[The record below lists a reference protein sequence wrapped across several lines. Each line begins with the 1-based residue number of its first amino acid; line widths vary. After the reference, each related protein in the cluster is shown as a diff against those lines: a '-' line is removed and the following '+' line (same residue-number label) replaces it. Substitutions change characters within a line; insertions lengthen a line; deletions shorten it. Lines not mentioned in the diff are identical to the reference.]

1 MIGVPPNL
9 SPVMT
14 PRTQRSL
21 VRRALPLTLAGA
33 VLLAP
38 LASPLAA
45 QIIRVPT
52 ESNSGPPI
60 HLSATFGFLQTQ
72 NRFDGQSG
80 TFWNLGEA
88 LAYRASLDVGL
99 RAGALGVTAGLAS
112 VPLRRSG
119 GTAVP
124 GSSGDIQLRQYLATF
139 RTVEAQGFH
148 QIVEVSMGLA
158 QWTGYSG
165 SDVLTSDEEKA
176 RNAFAL
182 VVGYGFGF
190 SLGERAAI
198 TLVQDYTTL
207 WGSAEGLPSGQ
218 SRSVRQY
225 TTRVG
230 LRYRLRG
237 QR

>member
-1 MIGVPPNL
+1 
-9 SPVMT
+9 MT

-21 VRRALPLTLAGA
+21 PRRAIPVAIASAL
-33 VLLAP
+33 LLAA
-38 LASPLAA
+38 LAPALVSPLAA

-80 TFWNLGEA
+80 TFWTLGEA
-88 LAYRASLDVGL
+88 LAYRASLDIGL
-99 RAGALGVTAGLAS
+99 RAGAIGVTAGLAS

-165 SDVLTSDEEKA
+165 SDVLTAAEQEA

-237 QR
+237 ER

>member
-14 PRTQRSL
+14 LRTQRSL
-21 VRRALPLTLAGA
+21 VRRALPVALASA
-33 VLLAP
+33 LLLAP
-38 LASPLAA
+38 LVSPLAA

-80 TFWNLGEA
+80 TFWTLGEA
-88 LAYRASLDVGL
+88 LAYRASLDLGL

-165 SDVLTSDEEKA
+165 SDVLTADEEKA